1 MARSNQ
7 LSKREPVLGAL
18 ERGKRRT
25 SVPAIA
31 GALTD
36 LGEIDKFVKE
46 QAEAIPL
53 GEAAVLYR
61 L

>member
-1 MARSNQ
+1 MAS
-7 LSKREPVLGAL
+7 AL
-18 ERGKRRT
+18 PLFRPSR
-25 SVPAIA
+25 

>member
-1 MARSNQ
+1 MFWAANSYPC
-7 LSKREPVLGAL
+7 EPVLGAL

-25 SVPAIA
+25 SFSAIA

-36 LGEIDKFVKE
+36 LAEIDKFVKA

-53 GEAAVLYR
+53 GQATVLYR
-61 L
+61 I